1 MGIKRIVDTSFWTDG
16 KVDEFTPEDRYFM
29 LYLLTNPFTKQ
40 LGIYEISI
48 KQVAF
53 QLGYSVDSVKILL
66 ERFENKYGMIV
77 FSSDTNEVAILNF
90 LRHSVVRGGKPVAD
104 CIIQDM
110 TRVKN
115 RKLIDI
121 VFSHIKDKDDLTPT
135 VKKIVSD
142 YFNDKDKDIDN
153 DIYNDNDNDS
163 TGHVTSPVTVGVTAS
178 VTQNKHPRGEY
189 KNVFL
194 TDEEEE
200 KLIDEFGIEFAL
212 RAIRFLDE
220 YIEEKQYKSD
230 SHYLTIKRWVID
242 AAREK
247 EAKDIKD
254 GKVQPTR
261 YGDFDVHEAFKLA
274 LERSYGNKDEEETEQ
289 SEELK
294 QRMEALKERI
304 GQDA

>member
-66 ERFENKYGMIV
+66 ERFENKYGIIV
-77 FSSDTNEVAILNF
+77 FSPNTNEVAILNF

-163 TGHVTSPVTVGVTAS
+163 TGHVTPPVTVGVTAS

-212 RAIRFLDE
+212 RAIKFLDE

-230 SHYLTIKRWVID
+230 SHYLTIKRWVMD

-254 GKVQPTR
+254 GKVQPAR
-261 YGDFDVHEAFKLA
+261 YGDFDVNEAFRLA
-274 LERSYGNKDEEETEQ
+274 LERSYNTKDEEEPEQ
-289 SEELK
+289 SDELK

>member
-53 QLGYSVDSVKILL
+53 QLGYSVDAVKALL
-66 ERFENKYGMIV
+66 ERFENKYGMVV
-77 FSSDTNEVAILNF
+77 FSPDTNEVAILNF
-90 LRHSVVRGGKPVAD
+90 LRYSVVRGGKPVAD

-142 YFNDKDKDIDN
+142 YFNDKDIDN
-153 DIYNDNDNDS
+153 DIDNDNDS
-163 TGHVTSPVTVGVTAS
+163 TGHVTPPVTVGVTPY
-178 VTQNKHPRGEY
+178 VTQNKHPHGEY
-189 KNVFL
+189 KHVFL
-194 TDEEEE
+194 SDEEEE
-200 KLIDEFGIEFAL
+200 KLIDEYGIEFAL
-212 RAIRFLDE
+212 RAIKFLDE
-220 YIEEKQYKSD
+220 YIEEKPEYKSD
-230 SHYLTIKRWVID
+230 SHYLSIKRWVMD
-242 AAREK
+242 ATQEK
-247 EAKDIKD
+247 EAKDIKA
-254 GKVQPTR
+254 GRVTPKR
-261 YGDFDVHEAFKLA
+261 YGDFDVGDAFSTA
-274 LERSYGNKDEEETEQ
+274 IARSYGEQ
-289 SEELK
+289 PK
-294 QRMEALKERI
+294 TAATDKAIQKRMEALKEKI
-304 GQDA
+304 GQGAE